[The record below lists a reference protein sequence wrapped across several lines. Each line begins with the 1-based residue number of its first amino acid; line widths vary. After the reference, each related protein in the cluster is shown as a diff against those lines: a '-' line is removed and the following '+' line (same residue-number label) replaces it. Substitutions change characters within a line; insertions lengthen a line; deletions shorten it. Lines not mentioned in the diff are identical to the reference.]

1 MSLNPNLTVTAAEP
15 NVNFPPHVRDNGIAA
30 PRQRRNEILLYKDF
44 GTAPAVYRI
53 GEFWL
58 QPQRQAILP
67 PLSIPSRDSRCYLEA
82 PTF

>member
-1 MSLNPNLTVTAAEP
+1 MSLNPNLTLTAAEP
-15 NVNFPPHVRDNGIAA
+15 NVNFPPHERNNGIAA

-44 GTAPAVYRI
+44 GAAPEVYRF
-53 GEFWL
+53 GEFGL

-67 PLSIPSRDSRCYLEA
+67 PLSTPSRDSRCYLEA

>member
-1 MSLNPNLTVTAAEP
+1 MTLNLNLTLTADEP
-15 NVNFPPHVRDNGIAA
+15 DVNFLTHERNNGIAA

-44 GTAPAVYRI
+44 GPAPAVYRS
-53 GEFWL
+53 GEFGL

-67 PLSIPSRDSRCYLEA
+67 LLSTPSRDSRCYLEA